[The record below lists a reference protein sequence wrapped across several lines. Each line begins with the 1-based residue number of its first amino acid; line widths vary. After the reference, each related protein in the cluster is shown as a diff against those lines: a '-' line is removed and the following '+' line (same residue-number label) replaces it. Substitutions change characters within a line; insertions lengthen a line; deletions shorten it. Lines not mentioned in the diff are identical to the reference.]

1 MRRLPVPS
9 RSLAV
14 PLIRR
19 VAWHVR
25 RVSGQLDRRF
35 FLTVL
40 PGVLLI
46 LVTAALLVTLLEKP
60 VNVDSWFDSFN
71 WAVATVL
78 GSGDSGY
85 VTSPGGR
92 VISWVLILF
101 GVAVLALLTGA
112 LVALV
117 IDFLLKEGQGLG
129 SAGHKEHI
137 VVCGW
142 NSTARDLIDELRGD
156 DYKQA
161 IVVLAD
167 LDKNPAGKSI
177 YFVRGDA
184 TDAGD
189 LERAG
194 VADASAALIFP
205 VDGSDEADMHSILAI
220 MAIKSVGPGVRTVAE
235 VNNPRHEPHFLRAE
249 VDELLVTSKM
259 ASHLLARSALYPGL
273 SAIVTD
279 IVSGGEGSELY
290 RITLPD
296 ECIIGQ
302 SIDAVSALL
311 RKDHRATL
319 LSVNRGGRAFVN
331 PGSDFILQVG
341 DDAIVVA
348 EGLGTLAPLRMHDL
362 STMPGTASGAAPGA

>member
-1 MRRLPVPS
+1 MRRLPVPLPV
-9 RSLAV
+9 LAV

-25 RVSGQLDRRF
+25 RVSSQLDRRF

-46 LVTAALLVTLLEKP
+46 LVTAALIVTLFEKP
-60 VNVDSWFDSFN
+60 VTLDSWFDSFN

-92 VISWVLILF
+92 VISWMLILF

-167 LDKNPAGKSI
+167 LDKNPAGKGI

-194 VADASAALIFP
+194 VGDASAALIFP

-220 MAIKSVGPGVRTVAE
+220 MAIKSVAPTVRTVAE
-235 VNNPRHEPHFLRAE
+235 VNNPRHEPHFQRAE

-296 ECIIGQ
+296 EYIGQ
-302 SIDAVSALL
+302 SIDTVAALL

-331 PGSDFILQVG
+331 PGSDFVLQGG

-362 STMPGTASGAAPGA
+362 STMPGTDSPAPGT

>member
-1 MRRLPVPS
+1 MRRVPVPLPT
-9 RSLAV
+9 LAG
-14 PLIRR
+14 PLARR

-25 RVSGQLDRRF
+25 RVSGQLDRHF
-35 FLTVL
+35 FVSVL
-40 PGVLLI
+40 QGILIVVLSGA
-46 LVTAALLVTLLEKP
+46 VLVTLLEKP
-60 VNVDSWFDSFN
+60 FTVESMFDSFN
-71 WAVATVL
+71 WGVATVL
-78 GSGDSGY
+78 GSGDTSY

-92 VISWVLILF
+92 LISWLLILF
-101 GVAVLALLTGA
+101 GVAVLAIITGA
-112 LVALV
+112 LVAMV

-129 SAGHKEHI
+129 AAGHKEHI

-156 DYKQA
+156 DYKQE

-167 LDKNPAGKSI
+167 LEKNPAGKGI

-184 TDAGD
+184 TDAAD

-205 VDGSDEADMHSILAI
+205 ADRSDESDMHSILAI
-220 MAIKSVGPGVRTVAE
+220 MAIKSVAPTVRTVAE

-296 ECIIGQ
+296 EYIGQ

-331 PGSDFILQVG
+331 PGADFVLQLG

-362 STMPGTASGAAPGA
+362 NTVPSTAAVVPSA